1 MSAQDPEP
9 GAPSAGQDEAEA
21 HAKRRNPWIWV
32 SALLALVAAGALL
45 WALTTRSDLD
55 SANQELDSTEQE
67 LAGANQQLDDTN
79 QELDS
84 TQQELDSTKQ
94 DVEELQTQGDGRDGN
109 GGALLAIKALYDEF
123 SEQLGATQEDLAAT
137 QDDLEQAEKAASKGE
152 KEAAAAKQEAAEA
165 GNQADKLE
173 AQADQ
178 ATAEAKAAEAKA
190 AVAVDCAK
198 AYIAAFGGLFDG
210 ESVRDQAPV
219 VREQL
224 AGITAD
230 CKDELNSG

>member
-1 MSAQDPEP
+1 MSTRDRGDPAESRGDPEH
-9 GAPSAGQDEAEA
+9 E
-21 HAKRRNPWIWV
+21 KRRNPWIWI
-32 SALLALVAAGALL
+32 SALLAIVAAGSLI

-55 SANQELDSTEQE
+55 DTNQQLDSTQQE
-67 LAGANQQLDDTN
+67 LAGAN

-94 DVEELQTQGDGRDGN
+94 DVEELQSQADEGDGTRGV
-109 GGALLAIKALYDEF
+109 LLAMKGLYDEF

-137 QDDLEQAEKAASKGE
+137 RDDLEQAEKAASKAE
-152 KEAAAAKQEAAEA
+152 KEAAAAKQKATEA
-165 GNQADKLE
+165 GNETDKLQ

-178 ATAEAKAAEAKA
+178 ATAEAKAAESRATVA
-190 AVAVDCAK
+190 ADCAK
-198 AYIAAFGGLFDG
+198 AYISAFGGLFDG

-230 CKDELNSG
+230 CKEALG